1 MSEASGFVN
10 LDLME
15 TGTRFQHYSEL
26 AEVFKVGIEL
36 LRGIDAHNN
45 ATVNTAKLEK
55 LKNAV
60 EMVEGRIDILSKYR
74 EKSAYGGFFRASVDV
89 AHKMALVKEDGND
102 KSRSDDTSDQ
112 TDSST

>member
-1 MSEASGFVN
+1 MSEASGFIN

-15 TGTRFQHYSEL
+15 TGTRYEHYSEL

-45 ATVNTAKLEK
+45 ATVNAAKMEK

-74 EKSAYGGFFRASVDV
+74 EKSTYGGFFRASIDV
-89 AHKMALVKEDGND
+89 AHKMALVKGDKND
-102 KSRSDDTSDQ
+102 EGRSDDKSNQ